1 MGLQVYY
8 FSTLIYFHT
17 ISRRAAKALVRLG
30 GCTVSPEPSLKTCAI
45 GTRISS
51 AGTNTVYVLRFLLL
65 GRCLTHIRLA
75 SFLWD
80 IGKQC
85 RPRSD
90 ATECGVRSGSPLFS
104 YSVYS

>member
-51 AGTNTVYVLRFLLL
+51 AGTNTVFVLRFDFWEDALP
-65 GRCLTHIRLA
+65 ILA
-75 SFLWD
+75 
-80 IGKQC
+80 
-85 RPRSD
+85 
-90 ATECGVRSGSPLFS
+90 
-104 YSVYS
+104 

>member
-45 GTRISS
+45 VPESQGLEQT
-51 AGTNTVYVLRFLLL
+51 
-65 GRCLTHIRLA
+65 
-75 SFLWD
+75 
-80 IGKQC
+80 
-85 RPRSD
+85 
-90 ATECGVRSGSPLFS
+90 LFMC
-104 YSVYS
+104 